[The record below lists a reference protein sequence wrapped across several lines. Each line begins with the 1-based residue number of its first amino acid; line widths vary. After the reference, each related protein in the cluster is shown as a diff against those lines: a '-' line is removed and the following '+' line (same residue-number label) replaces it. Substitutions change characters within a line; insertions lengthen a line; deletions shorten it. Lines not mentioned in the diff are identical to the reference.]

1 MNKRIILVDDH
12 PIVREGLAALLASV
26 PGNEVVAQIGEASEV
41 LPNIERLNPD
51 LVIMDMMLGDT
62 IALPLIKE
70 IARRS
75 PGTAILCI
83 SMYGDAAYA
92 EQAALAGAMG
102 YLTKSN
108 MGRAIL
114 DAVESVLRGA
124 PHFPA
129 DIQHRIL
136 RRARGETTL
145 PRVFSDLSRREVE
158 ILRLIGQGKTKQQI
172 AEDIGRSPNTVE
184 AHRTNIKRK
193 LNCATNAEL
202 MRFAILNLP

>member
-26 PGNEVVAQIGEASEV
+26 SGYEIVAQIGAASDV
-41 LPNIERLNPD
+41 LESIERMRPD
-51 LVIMDMMLGDT
+51 LVIMDVMLGDT
-62 IALPLIKE
+62 IAIPLIKDLAR
-70 IARRS
+70 IA
-75 PGTAILCI
+75 PETAILCI

-114 DAVESVLRGA
+114 DAIESVLRGV
-124 PHFPA
+124 PHFPPE
-129 DIQHRIL
+129 IQNRIL
-136 RRARGETTL
+136 RRARGEVAL
-145 PRVFSDLSRREVE
+145 PRAVSELSRREVE
-158 ILRLIGQGKTKQQI
+158 ILRMIGQGKTKQQI
-172 AEDIGRSPNTVE
+172 ADCIGRSPNTVE

-202 MRFAILNLP
+202 MRFAILNVP

>member
-26 PGNEVVAQIGEASEV
+26 PGNEIVAQIGEAADV
-41 LPNIERLNPD
+41 LQSVEQLHPD

-62 IALPLIKE
+62 TALPLIKD
-70 IARRS
+70 IAGRS
-75 PGTAILCI
+75 PATAILCI

-108 MGRAIL
+108 IGRAIL
-114 DAVESVLRGA
+114 DAVESVLRGV
-124 PHFPA
+124 PHFPP
-129 DIQHRIL
+129 DIQNRIL

-145 PRVFSDLSRREVE
+145 PRVVSELSRREVE
-158 ILRLIGQGKTKQQI
+158 ILRLIGHGKTKQQI
-172 AEDIGRSPNTVE
+172 AECIGRSPNTVE